1 MKQWYE
7 IIETVEYG
15 LILRVMGTDLAD
27 QLDDF
32 LTEKC
37 YVLYNM
43 KFDQNFCDFSFGQV
57 CEATKLKLFLDAFQK
72 ENVQLRSQIS

>member
-15 LILRVMGTDLAD
+15 LILRVMQTDLAD

-37 YVLYNM
+37 YVLYSI
-43 KFDQNFCDFSFGQV
+43 KFDENFCEFSFGQAG
-57 CEATKLKLFLDAFQK
+57 EATKLKPLLDAFQ
-72 ENVQLRSQIS
+72 EEIVQLRCQTS